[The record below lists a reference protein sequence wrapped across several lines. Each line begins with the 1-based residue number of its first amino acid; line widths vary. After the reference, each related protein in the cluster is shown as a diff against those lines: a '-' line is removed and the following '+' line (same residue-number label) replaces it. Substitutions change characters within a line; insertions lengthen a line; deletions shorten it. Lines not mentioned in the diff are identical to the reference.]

1 MPDSDQSSD
10 LATADPVSGGATD
23 DQIRT
28 VDIVFDAQARTLG
41 KMQNEVTVT
50 SRFSNLTV
58 TLQTDEG
65 KLHGGTGAAPM
76 PIHYFAAGTVACLMT
91 QVKAF
96 AKRLRI
102 PYDDI
107 RMAAVFRWQLQQ
119 QGRDPYVAE
128 PMGFDID
135 IEVDSDAPADD
146 IRRLIAAAKQGCFAE
161 KALTQAVPIG
171 HRLKVGD
178 AWVEV

>member
-1 MPDSDQSSD
+1 M
-10 LATADPVSGGATD
+10 ADTDTATD
-23 DQIRT
+23 TEMRT
-28 VDIVFDAQARTLG
+28 VEIVFDAQARTLG

-76 PIHYFAAGTVACLMT
+76 PIHYFAAGVVTCLMT
-91 QVKAF
+91 QMKAF

-102 PYDDI
+102 PLDDI
-107 RMAAVFRWQLQQ
+107 RMTAVFHWQLQQ

-128 PMGFDID
+128 PVGFTIDID
-135 IEVDSDAPADD
+135 PVSGASTEDMK
-146 IRRLIAAAKQGCFAE
+146 RLVAAAKEGCFAE
-161 KALTQAVPIG
+161 KALTRAVPIA

-178 AWVEV
+178 DWIDV

>member
-1 MPDSDQSSD
+1 MPDSDTTDSV
-10 LATADPVSGGATD
+10 AGADNEV
-23 DQIRT
+23 RT

-91 QVKAF
+91 QMKAF

-102 PYDDI
+102 PLDDI

-135 IEVDSDAPADD
+135 IEVDSTAPPEDLK
-146 IRRLIAAAKQGCFAE
+146 RLIAAAKQGCFAE
-161 KALTQAVPIG
+161 KALTQIVPIG
-171 HRLKVGD
+171 HRLKLGD
-178 AWVEV
+178 AWVDV